1 MRPCC
6 FHSQRMFAN
15 PFSAS
20 PFTLEMATELG
31 ITRKQLSTAVANR
44 EVRRVLRGVY
54 VIADCPDSIELRA
67 SAAALVLHPGLV
79 LCDRTAA
86 WLHGVDVLEFRELDM
101 LPPLDTFALR
111 ELPRTIRPEC
121 RRGQRDLL
129 DEDICFVHG
138 VAVTTPLRTCLDLG
152 CRLSRRAALAAMDSF
167 MRRHGLTRGDMLRAA
182 PRYFRRRGV
191 VQLRQLI
198 PLADP
203 RAESQPESWMRI
215 DIVDAGLPAPEP
227 QYWVTIGGR
236 PVFRLDLAYPHA
248 KVAVEYDGREFH
260 EGAEQQAAD
269 KKRREWLR
277 ERGWMVIVLDKDSF
291 TPEAVAAWTSE
302 LRAALR
308 LHG

>member
-1 MRPCC
+1 
-6 FHSQRMFAN
+6 MFAN
-15 PFSAS
+15 TFPAS
-20 PFTLEMATELG
+20 PFNLETADALG
-31 ITRKQLSTAVANR
+31 ITPKQLSVAVTNR

-54 VIADCPDSIELRA
+54 VSADRPDCIELRA
-67 SAAALVLHPGLV
+67 AAAAVVLHPGLI

-86 WLHGVDVLEFRELDM
+86 WLHGVDVLDFRELDV

-111 ELPRTIRPEC
+111 DLPRTIRREC

-129 DEDICFVHG
+129 PEDMCLVHG
-138 VAVTTPLRTCLDLG
+138 VAVTTPLRTCMDLG
-152 CRLSRRAALAAMDSF
+152 CCLSRRSALAAMDAF
-167 MRRHGLTRGDMLRAA
+167 MREHGVTREEMLRVL

-191 VQLRQLI
+191 LQLRQLI

-215 DIVDAGLPAPEP
+215 DIIDAGLPAPQP
-227 QYWVTIGGR
+227 QFWITIGGR
-236 PVFRLDLAYPHA
+236 PVFRLDLTYPHA

-260 EGAEQQAAD
+260 EGDEQVEAD
-269 KKRREWLR
+269 KQRRAWLR
-277 ERGWMVIVLDKDSF
+277 DQGWIVIVLDKDSF

-308 LHG
+308 LRG

>member
-1 MRPCC
+1 
-6 FHSQRMFAN
+6 
-15 PFSAS
+15 
-20 PFTLEMATELG
+20 MATELG
-31 ITRKQLSTAVANR
+31 INRKQLSAAVTNR

-54 VIADCPDSIELRA
+54 VAAECPDCIELRA
-67 SAAALVLHPGLV
+67 SAAAVVLHPGLV

-86 WLHGVDVLEFRELDM
+86 WLHGVDVLDFRELDL

-111 ELPRTIRPEC
+111 DLPRTVRREC

-129 DEDICFVHG
+129 DEDICLVHG

-152 CRLSRRAALAAMDSF
+152 CRLSRRSALAAMDAF
-167 MRRHGLTRGDMLRAA
+167 MREHGVTHEEMLRVL

-191 VQLRQLI
+191 IQLRQLI

-260 EGAEQQAAD
+260 EGDEQEDAD
-269 KKRREWLR
+269 RRRRAWLR
-277 ERGWMVIVLDKDSF
+277 KQGWTVIVLDKDSF
-291 TPEAVAAWTSE
+291 TPDAVAAWTSE
-302 LRAALR
+302 LRTALR
-308 LHG
+308 LRG

>member
-1 MRPCC
+1 
-6 FHSQRMFAN
+6 MFAN
-15 PFSAS
+15 TFPAS
-20 PFTLEMATELG
+20 PFTVGMATELG
-31 ITRKQLSTAVANR
+31 ITRKQLSAAVTNR

-54 VIADCPDSIELRA
+54 VAADCPDCIELRA
-67 SAAALVLHPGLV
+67 AAAAVVLHPGLV

-86 WLHGVDVLEFRELDM
+86 WLHGVDVLDFRELDL

-111 ELPRTIRPEC
+111 DLPRTVRREC

-152 CRLSRRAALAAMDSF
+152 CRLTRRSALAAIDAF
-167 MRRHGLTRGDMLRAA
+167 MRGHGVTREDMLRLL

-191 VQLRQLI
+191 LQLRQLI

-203 RAESQPESWMRI
+203 RAESQPESWMRLA
-215 DIVDAGLPAPEP
+215 IVDAGLPAPEP
-227 QYWVTIGGR
+227 QYWITIGGR

-260 EGAEQQAAD
+260 EGEEQEDAD
-269 KKRREWLR
+269 KRRRAWLR
-277 ERGWMVIVLDKDSF
+277 KQGWSVIVLDKDSF
-291 TPEAVAAWTSE
+291 TPDAVAAWTSE
-302 LRAALR
+302 LRTALR
-308 LHG
+308 LRG